1 MKNVAVLFPG
11 QGSQSAGMGK
21 SFYDRNPV
29 FRARFEGLAE
39 ELGIDLKELCFTDS
53 PRLNEIELLQLT
65 ITAVSAL
72 VYEAAEPVLSRGRRF
87 FAGHSLG
94 EFGALRAAGVLDRE
108 TLFGL
113 IRYRGR
119 VMAEAALAHP
129 GRMAA
134 VLGGDPAKIASVCAE
149 ISALGL
155 LLQVANYNS
164 PAQTVISGTSEALE
178 AFSARQ
184 GEIGYK
190 RLIPL
195 KVPGAFHSE
204 LMAEAADRFLQR
216 MHSAPRNLP
225 AFPVVMNADARIL
238 DPSALDETLAFQ
250 LKRPVRF
257 LDSVNRLCELGV
269 ELFVEIGPGEVL
281 TNLVRRIVPEALVLA
296 INTPEDIERLEEI
309 L

>member
-11 QGSQSAGMGK
+11 QGSQSVGMGK
-21 SFYDRNPV
+21 SFYDRDSL
-29 FRARFEGLAE
+29 FRTRFDGLAE

-65 ITAVSAL
+65 ITALSAL
-72 VYEAAEPVLSRGRRF
+72 IYDSAEPVLSRGNRF

-113 IRYRGR
+113 VRYRGR
-119 VMAEAALAHP
+119 VMAEAALTHP
-129 GRMAA
+129 GKMAA
-134 VLGGDPAKIASVCAE
+134 VLGGDPGKIESVCQETA
-149 ISALGL
+149 ALGL
-155 LLQVANYNS
+155 PLQVANYNS

-184 GEIGYK
+184 GEIGFK

-204 LMAEAADRFLQR
+204 LMAEAADRFFER
-216 MHSAPRNLP
+216 MHSVQRNLP
-225 AFPVVMNADARIL
+225 SFPVVMNADARML

-257 LDSVNRLCELGV
+257 LDSVYRLRNLGV
-269 ELFVEIGPGEVL
+269 DLFVEIGPGEIL
-281 TNLVRRIVPEALVLA
+281 ANLVRRIVPEAYVLSVNA
-296 INTPEDIERLEEI
+296 PEDIERLEEI